1 MRDLL
6 GFCRG
11 GWQCPHRN
19 TWMRPLLSCCMHRS
33 MGTHRFDVSDVPI
46 ANAAVYGGIVR
57 CKHARLAVK

>member
-1 MRDLL
+1 
-6 GFCRG
+6 
-11 GWQCPHRN
+11 
-19 TWMRPLLSCCMHRS
+19 MHRS